1 MPYGSKVARNAA
13 WLIFATTGQ
22 KILAFFS
29 FIVVARWAGTDI
41 TGTYF
46 YAISITSIFVTFAD
60 LGMTPVVIRAIS
72 GHREDG
78 YRLLGAAIRAKWLL
92 APLASLA
99 AMLFALLA
107 GGDATIIATVGIAC
121 LVMTA
126 DTIHLVMY
134 GALRGKQNLRP
145 EAIGMFIGQTISAL
159 TAACAAY
166 FAFGPVGLAVALLL
180 SSTWNVAWSLFQLK
194 KFNIVAEQPRTS
206 DFRLL
211 AREAIPFGIAGIAVK
226 VYSYVDSLF
235 LKFFHDVTAVG
246 IYAVAYKLTY
256 ALQFLPLTF
265 TAALYPALS
274 AAFAKGEKEDVHHTF
289 FGALRLMAAAGFVM
303 TSGLS
308 ALAPRLIPLV
318 YGPEYLA
325 AIPALTVLP
334 WVLLPIF
341 MDFPI
346 GALLNAS
353 HRAHLKTTAMVCTMV
368 INIVLNLI
376 LVPLYGPVGAAWAG
390 VVSFWALFFIGVGF
404 VASSVGGV
412 RHFVWLT
419 LRGLLAA
426 TVSWAAWRLVGGRM
440 DLLASMFFGGAVAVV
455 MAFVVRF
462 VTVDDVFTILKRFRP
477 SRQIEEIHE

>member
-1 MPYGSKVARNAA
+1 MAYGSKVAKNAA
-13 WLIFATTGQ
+13 WLILATTGQ
-22 KILAFFS
+22 KALAFFS
-29 FIVVARWAGTDI
+29 FILVARWAGTDI

-78 YRLLGAAIRAKWLL
+78 TRLLGAAIRAKGLL
-92 APLASLA
+92 APAASLA
-99 AMLFALLA
+99 AMAFALLA
-107 GGDATIIATVGIAC
+107 GGDSTIIATVGIAC

-126 DTIHLVMY
+126 DTIHLVIY

-145 EAIGMFIGQTISAL
+145 EAIGMFIGQTISAI
-159 TAACAAY
+159 AAALAAY
-166 FAFGPVGLAVALLL
+166 FNFGPVGLAVALLL
-180 SSTWNVAWSLFQLK
+180 SSTWSVGWSLFQLK
-194 KFNIVAEQPRTS
+194 KFNIIAEQPRKS

-226 VYSYVDSLF
+226 VYSYVDSIF
-235 LKFFHDVTAVG
+235 LKFFHGVTAVG
-246 IYAVAYKLTY
+246 VYSVAYKLTY

-274 AAFAKGEKEDVHHTF
+274 AAFAKGEKDDVRNTF
-289 FGALRLMAAAGFVM
+289 FGALRLMAGAGFVM
-303 TSGLS
+303 TAGLS

-318 YGPEYLA
+318 YGVEYLEA
-325 AIPALTVLP
+325 VPALSVLP

-353 HRAHLKTTAMVCTMV
+353 HRAHLKTTAMVCTMI

-390 VVSFWALFFIGVGF
+390 VVSFWALFFIGTAF
-404 VASSVGGV
+404 VASSVGGA
-412 RHFVWLT
+412 RHLLWLT
-419 LRGLLAA
+419 VRGLVAA
-426 TVSWAAWRLVGGRM
+426 AVSWAAWRLVGGRM
-440 DLLASMFFGGAVAVV
+440 DLLAAMFFGGAVAIV

-462 VTVDDVFTILKRFRP
+462 ITVEDVFTVIKRFRP
-477 SRQIEEIHE
+477 SQKIEEIHE